1 MANKDFARDS
11 PLQPDSPWPT
21 YRRTARNSASS
32 PLCADYQNDS
42 PWYFQTGKGIFST
55 PIIDA
60 QGVIYVGSA
69 DHNFYAINSDGSE
82 KWRFRTGEMIDSAG
96 ALPAD
101 PPGTILVPSGDGN
114 LYRLNTADGHQI
126 WKFDARVSPR
136 MSYNN
141 WFEANVT
148 IGPDGTIYAGNTNFN
163 YYAITPDGQLKWT
176 YETGSNAWSAAAF
189 GPDNTIYWGSC
200 DTFCHAVSSEGKPRW
215 KRRTLGFISASAA
228 VGLDGTIYIG
238 SFDSYFYALDPL
250 TGKTRWKF
258 KTNDH
263 IYSSAALLEDGQ
275 ETRRI
280 IFGST
285 DGILYALNP
294 QGELQWQYDTGA
306 PIRSSPVIGRAPA
319 GEAGQIVYFGNG
331 DGKVYALNAQT
342 GERRWS
348 YDTTGA
354 GDALPD
360 RNDLNGSPALG
371 ESGVY
376 IGGEHGQLWY
386 VPYDYPLHHPDD
398 PRGCTESAEEL
409 PGEITRLYFVTPGGR
424 AQPDMP
430 EKLPAAS
437 LICLKLLVREE
448 GKTRSA
454 RFFNSPFFYRPEALH
469 VEFEPQIPFQWEVS
483 GDGKY
488 LYIIPNDFLEAG
500 QRYSL
505 SVSGRYYQGGLN
517 MGNLTIGGRSAGRF
531 EQTFEFEVEN
541 PEENGLPLFIME
553 DAVTAFEWT
562 RLAVPVPTM
571 LPSLNQI
578 GFDYMNWIIA
588 PIAINQTGSSNAGKI
603 VLWAIGATRNQD
615 DELVVDTETDFRLPL
630 NGRFQDDAF
639 ILTNRNFKMAI
650 TGIPIPF
657 NIFQIRGRMGQDL
670 RVLPGASAYAETEV
684 LSIPTFGI
692 LMVVAGLANK
702 IWKKLLALATYIT
715 RPYPTDGSANRRPT
729 GVTVESVAFRPANG
743 ANPGKVVAT
752 IDVEKGRAYK
762 VNDHLGAIVLVDTR
776 ETEVVQLDYHKCL
789 KQIGDASGNLCQ
801 IELTL
806 PKGKRLPEETAVYV
820 VLDVFPIYQT
830 KLGA

>member
-1 MANKDFARDS
+1 MAIEDFAYHS
-11 PLQPDSPWPT
+11 PLQSGSPWPI
-21 YRRTARNSASS
+21 YRRTTRNSASS
-32 PLCADYQNDS
+32 PLCADFQGDS
-42 PWYFQTGKGIFST
+42 PWFFQTGKGIFST

-69 DHNFYAINSDGSE
+69 DHNFYAINSDGRE

-101 PPGTILVPSGDGN
+101 VPGTVLVPSGDGY
-114 LYRLNTADGHQI
+114 LYRLNTADGQQV

-141 WFEANVT
+141 WFEANVM

-176 YETGSNAWSAAAF
+176 YETGSNAWSAAAL
-189 GPDNTIYWGSC
+189 GPDGTIYWGSC
-200 DTFCHAVSSEGKPRW
+200 DTFCHAVSSQGKRKW

-228 VGLDGTIYIG
+228 VGLDGTVYIG

-250 TGKTRWKF
+250 TGKTRWKY

-263 IYSSAALLEDGQ
+263 IYSSAALLEDGL
-275 ETRRI
+275 ETKRI

-285 DGILYALNP
+285 DGILYALTP

-306 PIRSSPVIGRAPA
+306 PIRSSPVIGLVPT
-319 GEAGQIVYFGNG
+319 GETGQIVYVGNG
-331 DGKVYALNAQT
+331 AGKVYALNAQT

-371 ESGVY
+371 QSGVY

-386 VPYDYPLHHPDD
+386 VPYDYPLHHPND
-398 PRGCTESAEEL
+398 PRGCTKSAEEL
-409 PGEITRLYFVTPGGR
+409 PGEMTRLYYVTPGGR
-424 AQPDMP
+424 VQPDMP

-437 LICLKLLVREE
+437 LICLKLIVREKGNTE
-448 GKTRSA
+448 PA
-454 RFFNSPFFYRPEALH
+454 RFFNLPFFYRPEALH
-469 VEFEPQIPFQWEVS
+469 IEFEPHIPFQWEVS

-488 LYIIPNDFLEAG
+488 LHIIPDGFLESG
-500 QRYSL
+500 RRYAL

-517 MGNLTIGGRSAGRF
+517 IGNLTIGGRSAGRF
-531 EQTFEFEVEN
+531 DQTFQFEVET
-541 PEENGLPLFIME
+541 PEDKQFPLHITE
-553 DAVTAFEWT
+553 DAVSAFEWT
-562 RLAVPVPTM
+562 RLAVPIPTM

-588 PIAINQTGSSNAGKI
+588 PVAISQSDGKI
-603 VLWAIGATRNQD
+603 VLWATGATRNQD

-630 NGRFQDDAF
+630 SGRFQDDAF

-657 NIFQIRGRMGQDL
+657 NSFQIRGRMGQDL

-684 LSIPTFGI
+684 LSIPTFGL

-715 RPYPTDGSANRRPT
+715 RPYPADGPANKRPS
-729 GVTVESVAFRPANG
+729 GVTVESVVFHPATG
-743 ANPGKVVAT
+743 AEPGT
-752 IDVEKGRAYK
+752 IIARIGVEKGQNYK
-762 VNDHLGAIVLVDTR
+762 VDEHLGAILLIDPQ
-776 ETEVVQLDYHKCL
+776 ETEVVQLDYHKHL
-789 KQIGDASGNLCQ
+789 KQTGNESGNLCQ
-801 IELTL
+801 IELVL
-806 PKGKRLPEETAVYV
+806 PKGKRLPEETTAVV
-820 VLDVFPIYQT
+820 ILDVFPIYHT
-830 KLGA
+830 KLGD

>member
-1 MANKDFARDS
+1 MANTDFAYDS
-11 PLQPDSPWPT
+11 PLQSGSPWPT
-21 YRRTARNSASS
+21 YRRTTRNSASS
-32 PLCADYQNDS
+32 PLRADYQGDS
-42 PWYFQTGKGIFST
+42 PWFLQTGKGIFST

-60 QGVIYVGSA
+60 HGVIYVGSA

-101 PPGTILVPSGDGN
+101 TSETVLVPSGDGY
-114 LYRLNTADGHQI
+114 LYKLSTDDGQQI

-141 WFEANVT
+141 WFEANVV

-176 YETGSNAWSAAAF
+176 YETGSNAWSAAAI

-200 DTFCHAVSSEGKPRW
+200 DTFCHAVTPEGKRKW

-228 VGLDGTIYIG
+228 IGLDSTIYIG
-238 SFDSYFYALDPL
+238 SFDSYFYALDPH
-250 TGKTRWKF
+250 TGKTRWKY

-263 IYSSAALLEDGQ
+263 IYSSAALLEDGR
-275 ETRRI
+275 ETKSI

-285 DGILYALNP
+285 DGILYALNS
-294 QGELQWQYDTGA
+294 QGKLQWQYDTGA

-319 GEAGQIVYFGNG
+319 GETGQIVYFGNG

-386 VPYDYPLHHPDD
+386 VPYDYPLHYPDD
-398 PRGCTESAEEL
+398 SRGCTESTEEL
-409 PGEITRLYFVTPGGR
+409 PGEMTSLYYVTPGGR

-437 LICLKLLVREE
+437 LICLKLIVREKA
-448 GKTRSA
+448 KTQPA
-454 RFFNSPFFYRPEALH
+454 RFFNSPFFYRPEALR
-469 VEFEPQIPFQWEVS
+469 VTFEPQISFQWEVS

-488 LYIIPNDFLEAG
+488 LYIIPDDFLEPG

-517 MGNLTIGGRSAGRF
+517 VGNLTIGGRSVGRF
-531 EQTFEFEVEN
+531 DQTLEFEVEN
-541 PEENGLPLFIME
+541 PEDDQFPLYIAE
-553 DAVTAFEWT
+553 DAVSAFEWT
-562 RLAVPVPTM
+562 RLAVPIPTM

-588 PIAINQTGSSNAGKI
+588 PVAISQSGSNNAGKI

-657 NIFQIRGRMGQDL
+657 NIFQIRGRLGQDL

-702 IWKKLLALATYIT
+702 IWKKLLALATYVT
-715 RPYPTDGSANRRPT
+715 HPYPADGLANKRPT
-729 GVTVESVAFRPANG
+729 GVTVESVVFQPANRE
-743 ANPGKVVAT
+743 NPGTIIAT
-752 IDVEKGRAYK
+752 IGVEKGQIYK
-762 VNDHLGAIVLVDTR
+762 VTEHLGAIVLVDTPK
-776 ETEVVQLDYHKCL
+776 TEVVQLDYHKNL
-789 KQIGDASGNLCQ
+789 RQTGDELGNLCR

-806 PKGKRLPEETAVYV
+806 PKGKRLPEETTAFVI
-820 VLDVFPIYQT
+820 LDVFPIYQT
-830 KLGA
+830 KLGD